1 MKFSK
6 TKFYDNETVLSYC
19 YASPNV
25 EGTSNP
31 TATGGSQMGVVVGKT
46 TTETL
51 GFYGAT
57 GVAQPTGTSS
67 FTTVAQVVAQLQALG
82 LFGA

>member
-1 MKFSK
+1 M
-6 TKFYDNETVLSYC
+6 
-19 YASPNV
+19 AAPNI

-31 TATGGSQMGVVVGKT
+31 TATGGNQAGVVVGSS

-57 GVAQPTGTSS
+57 GVAKQTG
-67 FTTVAQVVAQLQALG
+67 VAVSAAAIHAALVALG
-82 LFGA
+82 LISA